1 MNTIPAANILDQCE
15 QALRQSAGTAL
26 AAGDY
31 DTARQIIAWAEHVAA
46 MAAIARSP
54 NTPALESPP
63 TGTPYPVPPV
73 PSPARDAASS
83 LPTARPA
90 KGRPPEDLYPRF
102 LRRGDELVK
111 IGWSKKDRKEYA
123 HRAPRPAL
131 DAVLATLKRIA
142 SDGSAFTS
150 DNLSL
155 LKDPARGTVIP
166 LYQVFVALAWL
177 RKLGLVKQHGK
188 KGGYTLT
195 PKRSLD
201 ATVAAAWLGL
211 PPWPG

>member
-46 MAAIARSP
+46 MAAVARSP
-54 NTPALESPP
+54 HLSPALPAPQSSAPP
-63 TGTPYPVPPV
+63 AAAG
-73 PSPARDAASS
+73 ASS
-83 LPTARPA
+83 ARPA
-90 KGRPPEDLYPRF
+90 KGRPPEDVYPRF

-111 IGWSKKDRKEYA
+111 IGWSKKDRKEYS

-142 SDGSAFTS
+142 SDGSGFTS
-150 DNLSL
+150 DHLSL
-155 LKDPARGTVIP
+155 LKDPARGGVFP
-166 LYQVFVALAWL
+166 LYQVFVVLAWL
-177 RKLGLVKQHGK
+177 RQLGLVKQHGK
-188 KGGYTLT
+188 KGGYTLI
-195 PKRSLD
+195 PERPLD
-201 ATVAAAWLGL
+201 TTVAAAWLGL
-211 PPWPG
+211 PTWPG